1 MTRSLGQKFGRRFLG
16 SRSLPVGRHG
26 VSADI
31 KRSRINGASA
41 PGSFFLALIIAL
53 AFLGLSPAFAQ
64 QTPRAKALGM
74 KVKCMCGGCNDPAGA
89 CFHSCGEFSGP
100 CETAKG
106 MLKEI
111 DEHIARGESD
121 DAILKDF
128 VREYGPTVLVDP
140 PAAGFDWTAWI
151 VPIIVPLVALGGG
164 WFLVRRWR
172 QEVAD
177 EPARKES
184 SVTPEM
190 LARVQHDVEKGEL

>member
-1 MTRSLGQKFGRRFLG
+1 MTSSLTQNFGRRFLG
-16 SRSLPVGRHG
+16 GRSF
-26 VSADI
+26 SSDI
-31 KRSRINGASA
+31 KGLTSNGALA
-41 PGSFFLALIIAL
+41 PQALFLALVIAL
-53 AFLGLSPAFAQ
+53 AFFGVSPAFAQ
-64 QTPRAKALGM
+64 QTARAKALGM

-89 CFHSCGEFSGP
+89 CFHSGGEFSGP

-111 DEHIARGESD
+111 DAHIARGESD
-121 DAILKDF
+121 DEILKDF

-151 VPIIVPLVALGGG
+151 VPIVVPLLALGAG

-172 QEVAD
+172 QELAGG
-177 EPARKES
+177 PARKES